1 LNVTLYTKADC
12 HLCEEAEEALR
23 RLRKF
28 IQFELNLVYIEYE
41 AALLER
47 FGDRVPVVYVDGRE
61 VASTPI
67 DEAALRAAISA

>member
-61 VASTPI
+61 VASAPI
-67 DEAALRAAISA
+67 DEAALRATISA

>member
-1 LNVTLYTKADC
+1 MNVTLYTKAGC
-12 HLCEEAEEALR
+12 HLCEEAEDALR

-47 FGDRVPVVYVDGRE
+47 FGNRVPVVYVDGRE
-61 VASTPI
+61 VASAPI
-67 DEAALRAAISA
+67 DEGALRAAMSV

>member
-1 LNVTLYTKADC
+1 MNVTLYTKAGC
-12 HLCEEAEEALR
+12 HLCEEAEDALR

-47 FGDRVPVVYVDGRE
+47 FGNRVPVVYVDGRE
-61 VASTPI
+61 VASAPI